1 MFMNLKRAK
10 LLAYCISVCFLLIHI
25 LMLLIFLQCSIPP
38 LVRFNIFSI
47 CFYIAILFVIHKEW
61 FPLFTISV
69 YLEVVAHMTF
79 AILLTGWET
88 GFQVTLIGMN
98 VLAFYA
104 EYTGRSLK
112 LCYLKVM
119 PLCVIG
125 MIMYLAS
132 YIHLHFNAPIYSLT
146 DDVVFA
152 LNILWGIIV
161 FVISSLVLQLLVI
174 ITNSSEEELAYELS
188 HDKLTGLPNRYY
200 LSEQLDS
207 IKNDKSYFWLCISDI
222 DDFKKINDTYGHN
235 CGDYVLKTIGDL
247 LATKEILC
255 CRWGGEEFLFVGRLE
270 QNYPDPR
277 LFLEE
282 VRKEIQNYS
291 FEYDG
296 IKFQV
301 TMTFGLSTF
310 SNGDNIDNV
319 LRDADDKLYL
329 GKQNGKNQVVTK
341 SAATQK

>member
-10 LLAYCISVCFLLIHI
+10 LLAYCIAVCFLFIHI
-25 LMLLIFLQCSIPP
+25 LMFLIFLQCEVPP
-38 LVRFNIFSI
+38 LVKFNIFSI
-47 CFYIAILFVIHKEW
+47 CFYLVILFVVYKNW
-61 FPLFTISV
+61 FPLFTVAV

-79 AILLTGWET
+79 AIILTGWDT

-112 LCYLKVM
+112 QKYIKVL
-119 PLCVIG
+119 PLCILG
-125 MIMYLAS
+125 MGMYLAS
-132 YIHLHFNAPIYSLT
+132 FIHLRFNQPFYSLT
-146 DDVVFA
+146 EEAIFW

-161 FVISSLVLQLLVI
+161 FVITGLVLQLLVI
-174 ITNSSEEELAYELS
+174 IANSSEEELAYELS

-207 IKNDKSYFWLCISDI
+207 IKDDKSYFWLCISDI

-247 LATKEILC
+247 LAAKEILC

-277 LFLEE
+277 KFLEV

-329 GKQNGKNQVVTK
+329 GKQSGKNRVIN
-341 SAATQK
+341 

>member
-10 LLAYCISVCFLLIHI
+10 VLSYCIAVCFLFIHI
-25 LMLLIFLQCSIPP
+25 LMLLIFLLCKVPP
-38 LVRFNIFSI
+38 LVKFNIFSI
-47 CFYIAILFVIHKEW
+47 CFYIAILFAVHKNW
-61 FPLFTISV
+61 LQFYTVAV

-79 AILLTGWET
+79 ATLLTGWET

-112 LCYLKVM
+112 IKCIKVL
-119 PLCVIG
+119 PLTILG
-125 MIMYLAS
+125 MLAYLAA
-132 YIHLHFNAPIYSLT
+132 YMHLRFNPPFYSLS
-146 DDVVFA
+146 VNAIFG

-161 FVISSLVLQLLVI
+161 FVITAIILQLLVI
-174 ITNSSEEELAYELS
+174 IANSSEEELSYQLS

-207 IKNDKSYFWLCISDI
+207 IKDDKSYFWLCISDI

-247 LATKEILC
+247 LAAKEILC

-270 QNYPDPR
+270 KNYPDPR

-282 VRKEIQNYS
+282 VRNEIQNYA
-291 FEYDG
+291 FEYEDK
-296 IKFQV
+296 KFCV

-329 GKQNGKNQVVTK
+329 GKHNGKNQIVTK
-341 SAATQK
+341 NIASQK

>member
-10 LLAYCISVCFLLIHI
+10 LLSYCIAVCFLFIHI
-25 LMLLIFLQCSIPP
+25 LMLLIFILCEVPP
-38 LVRFNIFSI
+38 LVKFNIFSI
-47 CFYIAILFVIHKEW
+47 CFYLAILFVVYKGW
-61 FPLFTISV
+61 YSFYTVGV
-69 YLEVVAHMTF
+69 YLEVVIHMTF
-79 AILLTGWET
+79 ATMLTGWET
-88 GFQVTLIGMN
+88 GFQITLIGMN

-112 LCYLKVM
+112 IKCVKVL
-119 PLCVIG
+119 PLSILG
-125 MIMYLAS
+125 MLAYLAV
-132 YIHLHFNAPIYSLT
+132 YIHLHFNPPFYSLSENA
-146 DDVVFA
+146 VFG

-161 FVISSLVLQLLVI
+161 FVITAIILQLLVI
-174 ITNSSEEELAYELS
+174 IANSSEEELSYQLS

-207 IKNDKSYFWLCISDI
+207 IKNEKSYFWLCISDI

-247 LATKEILC
+247 LSTTNVLC

-270 QNYPDPR
+270 KDYPDPR
-277 LFLEE
+277 VFLEG
-282 VRKEIQNYS
+282 VRKEIQNFN
-291 FEYDG
+291 FEYEG
-296 IKFQV
+296 TKFNV

-310 SNGDNIDNV
+310 SNGDDIDNV

-329 GKQNGKNQVVTK
+329 GKHSGKNQIV
-341 SAATQK
+341 ATMLNKKN